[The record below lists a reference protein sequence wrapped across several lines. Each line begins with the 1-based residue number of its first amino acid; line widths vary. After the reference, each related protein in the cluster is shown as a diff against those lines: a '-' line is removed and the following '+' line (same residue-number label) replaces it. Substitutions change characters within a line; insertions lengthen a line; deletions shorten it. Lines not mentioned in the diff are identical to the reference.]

1 MDKQIWHIEK
11 HRSRHTNNLNRD
23 VTCRVRWI
31 WFEVSIQSVDGT
43 HNIPMQSIESVVIY
57 WSIYSKMQLKS
68 FYIICL
74 FYVQTYVGNINIKL
88 AILGIFNIHQAYKL
102 DFKQRSHVFAPLSVP
117 LDHGMIERINRPMPL
132 TSPNGWTADC
142 LGRRQIKSRPLP
154 PGWSPLNGGDFRSG
168 SVLPKIPRNI
178 HQVSQGPKN
187 TRLWMPPDIKPADFV
202 QLGLMWET
210 S

>member
-11 HRSRHTNNLNRD
+11 HRSRHTNTNNLHRD

-43 HNIPMQSIESVVIY
+43 HNIPMQSIESVVMY

-74 FYVQTYVGNINIKL
+74 FYVQTYIGNINIKL
-88 AILGIFNIHQAYKL
+88 AILSIFNIYQAYKL

-117 LDHGMIERINRPMPL
+117 LD
-132 TSPNGWTADC
+132 GW
-142 LGRRQIKSRPLP
+142 LP
-154 PGWSPLNGGDFRSG
+154 WSEANGGDFRSG
-168 SVLPKIPRNI
+168 RVP
-178 HQVSQGPKN
+178 PKN
-187 TRLWMPPDIKPADFV
+187 PPKHSSRQSHENQKTTGSRILSMSHP
-202 QLGLMWET
+202 GCLMT
-210 S
+210 GSL